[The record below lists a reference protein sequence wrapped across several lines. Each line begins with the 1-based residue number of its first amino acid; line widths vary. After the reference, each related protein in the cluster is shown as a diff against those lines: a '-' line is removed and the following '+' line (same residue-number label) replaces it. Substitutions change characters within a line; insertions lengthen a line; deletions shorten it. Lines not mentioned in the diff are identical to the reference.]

1 MSLLRFT
8 RSAANVAALFLGA
21 ACAASGSGPAGA
33 PGRAASASPG
43 ASAASARLYVPNQ
56 SDASVTVLDAATG
69 AVITT
74 VDLRTAGFT
83 ADAKPHAA
91 IAEPDGSAWYVTLI
105 GDNQVAKFDRDN
117 RFLGKSRME
126 TPGMLALD
134 PRHDRLYASRSMTA
148 VSAPSSIGIIRR
160 SDMMLIEE
168 LDVIL
173 PRPHAIAVDT
183 ASGRVYVSGLGDNR
197 IATIGER
204 GRVELADVPGP
215 LHAYVTFALSPDGT
229 RLAASTQLTHSL
241 LGFDATG
248 VTLKPLGRAD
258 VLPFGYQIAFS
269 PDGRSVWL
277 GNQRSGAVTEVSAAD
292 WTVVAVIRDS
302 AFAEPHGV
310 AVSADGRTVYV
321 SSHGVQTAA
330 VAPTAR
336 DTAHGGMHAGEGAP
350 RGGGTLALIDVRTRT
365 VRKVVPVGRFAT
377 ALGLGGA
384 R

>member
-1 MSLLRFT
+1 MSLIRYT
-8 RSAANVAALFLGA
+8 RGAANLAALLLGA
-21 ACAASGSGPAGA
+21 ACAASGGTPGAGA
-33 PGRAASASPG
+33 PAEHAATAPAS
-43 ASAASARLYVPNQ
+43 SLRLYVPNQ

-69 AVITT
+69 SVVTT
-74 VDLRTAGFT
+74 VDLRAAGFT

-105 GDNQVAKFDRDN
+105 GDNFVAKFDRDN
-117 RFLGKSRME
+117 RLLGKARME

-134 PRHDRLYASRSMTA
+134 PARDRVYASRSMTA
-148 VSAPSSIGIIRR
+148 VSAPSSIGIMRR
-160 SDMMLIEE
+160 SDMALLEE

-173 PRPHAIAVDT
+173 PRPHAIAVDS
-183 ASGRVYVSGLGDNR
+183 ASGKVFVSGLGDNR
-197 IATIGER
+197 IATIDAR

-229 RLAASTQLTHSL
+229 RLAASTQLTHAL

-248 VTLKPLGRAD
+248 PTVRLLGQAD
-258 VLPFGYQIAFS
+258 VLPFGYQVAFA

-277 GNQRSGAVTEVSAAD
+277 GNQRSGAVTQVDAAG
-292 WTVVAVIRDS
+292 WTVAGVIRDS

-321 SSHGVQTAA
+321 SSHGIQTAPA
-330 VAPTAR
+330 TPTAR
-336 DTAHGGMHAGEGAP
+336 DSMHGGMHAGESAP
-350 RGGGTLALIDVRTRT
+350 RGGGTLALIDARTRT

-377 ALGLGGA
+377 AIGLGGTQ
-384 R
+384 